1 MIPCAVMANPYLDST
16 VGAMLGN
23 LARRFPGREA
33 IVAPDRRVTYADLY
47 REAGRFA
54 RALLALGVRKN
65 DKVALWLPNRPA
77 WLVAQHACGMIGAVV
92 VALNT
97 RYKAQ
102 ELGYIL
108 RQSDSTTLLL
118 ADHLGP
124 IDFLDTLQEV
134 LPTLR
139 DSDPGELD
147 AADFPHLRR
156 VIVEA
161 EDPHPGCLRLS
172 DVLDD
177 ADEPGLDRALAEAG
191 AALGPDDPF
200 TILYT
205 SGTTSFPKGAVIT
218 HRNCLP
224 HGWHCGEVMRIT
236 EKDRVLH
243 ALPFSGTWGG
253 LCIPLATFTRGACLV
268 LMESF
273 EPGLALHLMERERI
287 TVWVSRQQAHVRT
300 ICVWMVRESRRPV
313 SSVIRVCQTMVRFP
327 RWSGVASARTV
338 PERPAAKK
346 LVLDSSVVVPAPGGR
361 FSTVAVAPTVSASA
375 IRVPPW
381 RLPPTVLRSSLIASW
396 ATSRSGLAS
405 TIRMP
410 RSSAN
415 VPPSR
420 SEIAAGSISM
430 DSPPLR
436 MICLP
441 HLAGPRDRIQ
451 LRGR

>member
-16 VGAMLGN
+16 VGAMLAN

-47 REAGRFA
+47 REAGRLA
-54 RALLALGVRKN
+54 RALLALGVRKD

-92 VALNT
+92 AALNT

-156 VIVEA
+156 VIVDA

-177 ADEPGLDRALAEAG
+177 ADEPVSTAPWPRPAPPSAL
-191 AALGPDDPF
+191 
-200 TILYT
+200 
-205 SGTTSFPKGAVIT
+205 TTRSPSST
-218 HRNCLP
+218 HR
-224 HGWHCGEVMRIT
+224 
-236 EKDRVLH
+236 
-243 ALPFSGTWGG
+243 A
-253 LCIPLATFTRGACLV
+253 
-268 LMESF
+268 
-273 EPGLALHLMERERI
+273 
-287 TVWVSRQQAHVRT
+287 
-300 ICVWMVRESRRPV
+300 RPP
-313 SSVIRVCQTMVRFP
+313 FP
-327 RWSGVASARTV
+327 RAR
-338 PERPAAKK
+338 
-346 LVLDSSVVVPAPGGR
+346 
-361 FSTVAVAPTVSASA
+361 
-375 IRVPPW
+375 
-381 RLPPTVLRSSLIASW
+381 
-396 ATSRSGLAS
+396 
-405 TIRMP
+405 
-410 RSSAN
+410 
-415 VPPSR
+415 
-420 SEIAAGSISM
+420 
-430 DSPPLR
+430 
-436 MICLP
+436 
-441 HLAGPRDRIQ
+441 
-451 LRGR
+451 